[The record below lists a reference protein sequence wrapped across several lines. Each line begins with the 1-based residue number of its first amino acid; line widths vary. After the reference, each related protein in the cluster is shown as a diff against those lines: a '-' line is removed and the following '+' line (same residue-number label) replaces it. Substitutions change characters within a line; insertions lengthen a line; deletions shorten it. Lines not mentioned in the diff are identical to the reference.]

1 MRVTFSIFQNSMLNK
16 FLSTASL
23 ISVFLLI
30 SCSNDSYEA
39 IDYKD
44 NYLVEDGGE
53 IVNAMIGEPSN
64 LVAMIA
70 GDSASSA
77 IAANIF
83 NTLLKYDENLNLAPE
98 LAEQWF
104 ISEDQKTITFKLK
117 NDIFWADGK
126 PLTSQDI
133 LFTWKLVTDPNTRTP
148 YASDYLLVKEAS
160 APDAR
165 TFIVTYEQTYAP
177 ALDTWASLQIL
188 PQHVLKDEDINNT
201 FFSRKPTGSGYYQLD
216 QWING
221 QQLTLKRNRNSTQG
235 QANIDKL
242 TSRIIPDTSSQFL
255 ELIADNID
263 FMNIN
268 PIQYQRVF
276 PSREDLKQRI
286 GLYKELGNG
295 YTYLGFNLK
304 KAPFDDIRVRQAMNY
319 AIDKNEIIKGVL
331 LGLGEPI
338 ASPYKPGTRWN
349 NSKLSPYPYNPSKA
363 LALLQEA
370 GYEKNADGVLVKD
383 GKPFEFEILT
393 NQNKQREMTAVLV
406 QRRLKEIGIDV
417 KIRVIEWA
425 SFINRF
431 IKTGEFKAVVLG
443 WSLSLDP
450 DQYNIWHSSQ
460 QGPGQFNFVGY
471 ENPRV
476 DELLEVGRRELD
488 TSKREKIYH
497 EFSKLMLEDSPIV
510 YLYAGYGLS
519 AINKR
524 VQGIKK
530 PAPPAGIYQNSFEW
544 YIPKALRRNEI
555 AAQ

>member
-1 MRVTFSIFQNSMLNK
+1 MVNNKIIF
-16 FLSTASL
+16 FLPI
-23 ISVFLLI
+23 ISFFLLI
-30 SCSNDSYEA
+30 SCSKESDQI

-44 NYLVEDGGE
+44 NYLTEEGGE
-53 IVNAMIGEPSN
+53 IINAMIGEPSN

-83 NTLLKYDENLNLAPE
+83 NTLIKYDENLNHAPE
-98 LAEQWF
+98 LASQWI
-104 ISEDQKTITFKLK
+104 ISDDQKTITFKLK
-117 NDIFWADGK
+117 ENLFWADGT
-126 PLTSQDI
+126 PLTSDDV
-133 LFTWKLVTDPNTRTP
+133 LFTWRLVTDPNTRTP
-148 YASDYLLVKEAS
+148 YASDYLLVK
-160 APDAR
+160 DAQTPNKQ
-165 TFIVTYEQTYAP
+165 TFTVTYEQNYAP

-188 PQHVLKDEDINNT
+188 PKHVLKDEDINNT

-221 QQLTLKRNRNSTQG
+221 QQVTLKRNKNSTQG
-235 QANIDKL
+235 QALIEKL

-263 FMNIN
+263 LMNIN

-276 PSREDLKQRI
+276 PSREDLKQKI

-304 KAPFDDIRVRQAMNY
+304 QAPFNDPKVRQAMNY
-319 AIDKNEIIKGVL
+319 AINKEEIIKGVL
-331 LGLGEPI
+331 LGLGEAI
-338 ASPYKPGTRWN
+338 ASPYKPGTRWDN
-349 NSKLSPYPYNPSKA
+349 ESLSPYPYDPCKA
-363 LALLQEA
+363 LALLKEA
-370 GYEKNADGVLVKD
+370 GYQKNTAGILVKD

-417 KIRVIEWA
+417 KIRVLEWA

-431 IKTGEFKAVVLG
+431 IKTGDFKAVVLG

-450 DQYNIWHSSQ
+450 DQFNIWHSSQ

-476 DELLEVGRRELD
+476 DELLELGRRELD
-488 TSKREKIYH
+488 NDKREEIYH
-497 EFSKLMLEDSPIV
+497 EFSKLLLEDSPIV

-530 PAPPAGIYQNSFEW
+530 PAPPAGIYQNSYEW
-544 YIPKALRRNEI
+544 FIPQSLRRNEI
-555 AAQ
+555 AVQ

>member
-1 MRVTFSIFQNSMLNK
+1 MVNNKIIF
-16 FLSTASL
+16 FLPI
-23 ISVFLLI
+23 ISFFLLI
-30 SCSNDSYEA
+30 SCSKESDQI

-44 NYLVEDGGE
+44 NYLTEEGGE
-53 IVNAMIGEPSN
+53 IINAMIGEPSN

-83 NTLLKYDENLNLAPE
+83 NTLIKYDENLNHAPE
-98 LAEQWF
+98 LASQWI
-104 ISEDQKTITFKLK
+104 ISDDQKTITFKLK
-117 NDIFWADGK
+117 ENLFWADGT
-126 PLTSQDI
+126 PLTSDDV
-133 LFTWKLVTDPNTRTP
+133 LFTWRLVTDPNTRTP
-148 YASDYLLVKEAS
+148 YASDYLLVK
-160 APDAR
+160 DAQTPNKQ
-165 TFIVTYEQTYAP
+165 TFTVTYEQNYAP

-188 PQHVLKDEDINNT
+188 PKHVLKDEDINNT

-221 QQLTLKRNRNSTQG
+221 QQVTLKRNKNSTQG
-235 QANIDKL
+235 QALIEKL
-242 TSRIIPDTSSQFL
+242 TSSIIPDTSSQFL

-263 FMNIN
+263 LMNIN

-276 PSREDLKQRI
+276 PSREDLKQKI

-304 KAPFDDIRVRQAMNY
+304 QAPFNDPKVRQAMNY
-319 AIDKNEIIKGVL
+319 AINKEEIIKGVL
-331 LGLGEPI
+331 LGLGEAI

-349 NSKLSPYPYNPSKA
+349 NESLSPYPYDPSKA
-363 LALLQEA
+363 LALLKEA
-370 GYEKNADGVLVKD
+370 GYERNPAGILVKD

-417 KIRVIEWA
+417 KIRVLEWA

-431 IKTGEFKAVVLG
+431 IKTGDFKAVVLG

-450 DQYNIWHSSQ
+450 DQFNIWHSSQ

-476 DELLEVGRRELD
+476 DELLELGRRELD
-488 TSKREKIYH
+488 NDKREEIYH
-497 EFSKLMLEDSPIV
+497 EFSKLLLEDSPIV

-530 PAPPAGIYQNSFEW
+530 PAPPAGIYQNSYEW
-544 YIPKALRRNEI
+544 FIPQSLRRNEI
-555 AAQ
+555 AVQ

>member
-1 MRVTFSIFQNSMLNK
+1 MVNNKIIF
-16 FLSTASL
+16 FLPI
-23 ISVFLLI
+23 ISFFLLI
-30 SCSNDSYEA
+30 SCSKESDQI

-44 NYLVEDGGE
+44 NYLTEEGGE
-53 IVNAMIGEPSN
+53 IINAMIGEPSN

-83 NTLLKYDENLNLAPE
+83 NTLIKYDENLNHAPE
-98 LAEQWF
+98 LASQWI
-104 ISEDQKTITFKLK
+104 ISDDQKTITFKLK
-117 NDIFWADGK
+117 ENLFWADGT
-126 PLTSQDI
+126 PLTSDDV
-133 LFTWKLVTDPNTRTP
+133 LFTWRLVTDPNTRTP
-148 YASDYLLVKEAS
+148 YASDYLLVK
-160 APDAR
+160 DAQTPNKQ
-165 TFIVTYEQTYAP
+165 TFTVTYEQNYAP

-188 PQHVLKDEDINNT
+188 PKHVLKDEDINNT

-221 QQLTLKRNRNSTQG
+221 QQVTLKRNKNSTQG
-235 QANIDKL
+235 QALIEKL

-263 FMNIN
+263 LMNIN

-276 PSREDLKQRI
+276 PSREDLKQKI

-304 KAPFDDIRVRQAMNY
+304 QAPFNDPKVRQAMNY
-319 AIDKNEIIKGVL
+319 AINKEEIIKGVL
-331 LGLGEPI
+331 LGLGEAI

-349 NSKLSPYPYNPSKA
+349 NESLSPYPYDPSKA
-363 LALLQEA
+363 LALLKEA
-370 GYEKNADGVLVKD
+370 GYQKNTAGILVKD

-417 KIRVIEWA
+417 KIRVLEWA

-431 IKTGEFKAVVLG
+431 IKTGDFKAVVLG

-450 DQYNIWHSSQ
+450 DQFNIWHSSQ

-476 DELLEVGRRELD
+476 DELLELGRRELD
-488 TSKREKIYH
+488 NDKREEIYH
-497 EFSKLMLEDSPIV
+497 EFSKLLLEDSPIV

-530 PAPPAGIYQNSFEW
+530 PAPPAGIYQNSYEW
-544 YIPKALRRNEI
+544 FIPQSLRRNEI
-555 AAQ
+555 AVQ

>member
-1 MRVTFSIFQNSMLNK
+1 MVNNKIIF
-16 FLSTASL
+16 FLPI
-23 ISVFLLI
+23 ISFFLLI
-30 SCSNDSYEA
+30 SCSKESDQI

-44 NYLVEDGGE
+44 NYLTEEGGE
-53 IVNAMIGEPSN
+53 IINAMIGEPSN

-83 NTLLKYDENLNLAPE
+83 NTLIKYDENLNNAPE
-98 LAEQWF
+98 LASQWI
-104 ISEDQKTITFKLK
+104 ISDDQKTITFKLK
-117 NDIFWADGK
+117 ENLFWADGT
-126 PLTSQDI
+126 PLTSDDV
-133 LFTWKLVTDPNTRTP
+133 LFTWRLVTDPNTRTP
-148 YASDYLLVKEAS
+148 YASDYLLVK
-160 APDAR
+160 DAQTPNKQ
-165 TFIVTYEQTYAP
+165 TFTVTYEQNYAP

-188 PQHVLKDEDINNT
+188 PKHVLKDEDINNT

-221 QQLTLKRNRNSTQG
+221 QQVTLKRNKNSTQG
-235 QANIDKL
+235 QALIEKL

-263 FMNIN
+263 LMNIN

-276 PSREDLKQRI
+276 PSREDLKQKI

-304 KAPFDDIRVRQAMNY
+304 QAPFNDPKVRQAMNY
-319 AIDKNEIIKGVL
+319 AINKEEIIKGVL
-331 LGLGEPI
+331 LGLGEAI
-338 ASPYKPGTRWN
+338 ASPYKPGTRWDN
-349 NSKLSPYPYNPSKA
+349 ESLSPYPYDPSKA
-363 LALLQEA
+363 LALLKEA
-370 GYEKNADGVLVKD
+370 GYERNTAGILVKD

-417 KIRVIEWA
+417 KIRVLEWA

-431 IKTGEFKAVVLG
+431 IKTGDFKAVVLG

-450 DQYNIWHSSQ
+450 DQFNIWHSSQ

-476 DELLEVGRRELD
+476 DELLELGRRELD
-488 TSKREKIYH
+488 NDKREEIYH
-497 EFSKLMLEDSPIV
+497 EFSKLLLEDSPIV

-530 PAPPAGIYQNSFEW
+530 PAPPAGIYQNSYEW
-544 YIPKALRRNEI
+544 FIPQSLRRNEI
-555 AAQ
+555 AVQ

>member
-1 MRVTFSIFQNSMLNK
+1 MVNNKIIF
-16 FLSTASL
+16 FLPI
-23 ISVFLLI
+23 ISFFLLI
-30 SCSNDSYEA
+30 SCSKESDQI

-44 NYLVEDGGE
+44 NYLTEEGGE
-53 IVNAMIGEPSN
+53 IINAMIGEPSN

-83 NTLLKYDENLNLAPE
+83 NTLIKYDENLNHAPE
-98 LAEQWF
+98 LASQWI
-104 ISEDQKTITFKLK
+104 ISDDQKTITFKLK
-117 NDIFWADGK
+117 ENLFWADGT
-126 PLTSQDI
+126 PLTSDDV
-133 LFTWKLVTDPNTRTP
+133 LFTWRLVTDPNTRTP
-148 YASDYLLVKEAS
+148 YASDYLLVK
-160 APDAR
+160 DAQTPNKQ
-165 TFIVTYEQTYAP
+165 TFTVTYEQNYAP

-188 PQHVLKDEDINNT
+188 PKHVLKDEDINNT

-221 QQLTLKRNRNSTQG
+221 QQVTLKRNKNSTQG
-235 QANIDKL
+235 QALIEKL

-263 FMNIN
+263 LMNIN

-276 PSREDLKQRI
+276 PSREDLKQKI

-304 KAPFDDIRVRQAMNY
+304 QAPFNDPKVRQAMNY
-319 AIDKNEIIKGVL
+319 AINKEEIIKGVL
-331 LGLGEPI
+331 LGLGEAI
-338 ASPYKPGTRWN
+338 ASPYKPGTRWDN
-349 NSKLSPYPYNPSKA
+349 ESLSPYPYDPSKA
-363 LALLQEA
+363 LALLKEA
-370 GYEKNADGVLVKD
+370 GYERNTAGILVKD

-417 KIRVIEWA
+417 KIRVLEWA

-431 IKTGEFKAVVLG
+431 IKTGDFKAVVLG

-450 DQYNIWHSSQ
+450 DQFNIWHSSQ

-476 DELLEVGRRELD
+476 DELLELGRRELD
-488 TSKREKIYH
+488 NDKREEIYH
-497 EFSKLMLEDSPIV
+497 EFSKLLLEDSPIV

-530 PAPPAGIYQNSFEW
+530 PAPPAGIYQNSYEW
-544 YIPKALRRNEI
+544 FIPQSLRRNEL
-555 AAQ
+555 AVQ